1 MALALLTTTAP
12 LGVSGVSEVVR
23 PALVLYGKVLMLAVE
38 MTASQMTDGELTPCK
53 MTYACDIVKVSS
65 ATLLGVEMIE
75 LTFLTGLLL
84 GTLIGGAFCVRY
96 LRREIAANVGPQ
108 LRQLNYKIEALESV
122 LNLVLATRHAEL
134 TSVTAASTRS
144 DRD

>member
-1 MALALLTTTAP
+1 
-12 LGVSGVSEVVR
+12 
-23 PALVLYGKVLMLAVE
+23 
-38 MTASQMTDGELTPCK
+38 
-53 MTYACDIVKVSS
+53 VKVSS

-134 TSVTAASTRS
+134 TSLTAAPARS
-144 DRD
+144 DRS

>member
-1 MALALLTTTAP
+1 
-12 LGVSGVSEVVR
+12 
-23 PALVLYGKVLMLAVE
+23 
-38 MTASQMTDGELTPCK
+38 
-53 MTYACDIVKVSS
+53 
-65 ATLLGVEMIE
+65 MIE

-134 TSVTAASTRS
+134 TSLTATSTTS
-144 DRD
+144 DRS

>member
-1 MALALLTTTAP
+1 
-12 LGVSGVSEVVR
+12 
-23 PALVLYGKVLMLAVE
+23 
-38 MTASQMTDGELTPCK
+38 
-53 MTYACDIVKVSS
+53 
-65 ATLLGVEMIE
+65 MIE

-134 TSVTAASTRS
+134 TSLTAASTGS
-144 DRD
+144 DRS

>member
-1 MALALLTTTAP
+1 M
-12 LGVSGVSEVVR
+12 
-23 PALVLYGKVLMLAVE
+23 
-38 MTASQMTDGELTPCK
+38 
-53 MTYACDIVKVSS
+53 SS

-75 LTFLTGLLL
+75 LTFLVGLLL

-134 TSVTAASTRS
+134 TSLTAASTRS
-144 DRD
+144 DRS

>member
-1 MALALLTTTAP
+1 
-12 LGVSGVSEVVR
+12 
-23 PALVLYGKVLMLAVE
+23 
-38 MTASQMTDGELTPCK
+38 
-53 MTYACDIVKVSS
+53 
-65 ATLLGVEMIE
+65 MIE

-122 LNLVLATRHAEL
+122 LNLVLATRPAPPRGGARGWPPVAGPDGGRGPRPAIKFAGRGCLLRALGERMGQCWFPMSL
-134 TSVTAASTRS
+134 RLPRWSWTPGVWRGTS
-144 DRD
+144 

>member
-1 MALALLTTTAP
+1 M
-12 LGVSGVSEVVR
+12 
-23 PALVLYGKVLMLAVE
+23 
-38 MTASQMTDGELTPCK
+38 
-53 MTYACDIVKVSS
+53 IV
-65 ATLLGVEMIE
+65 

-134 TSVTAASTRS
+134 TSLTTTSARS
-144 DRD
+144 DRS